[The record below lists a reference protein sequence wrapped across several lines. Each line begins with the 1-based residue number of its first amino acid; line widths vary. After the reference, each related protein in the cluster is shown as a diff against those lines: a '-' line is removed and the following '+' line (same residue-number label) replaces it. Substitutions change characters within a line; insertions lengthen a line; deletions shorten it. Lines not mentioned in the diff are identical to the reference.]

1 MAGLN
6 LAILKRWIVN
16 IENKLAMITGTKRI
30 GRVVGKALAEKG
42 ADVVLTYNH
51 SKEEAES
58 AAREIRQKGRRAMAL
73 QADVSRSSDVQA
85 LVDRVSQ
92 ELGKIHILINMASI
106 YSSKPFEE
114 TTEKDWDA
122 NMNINLKSVFLC
134 AKAAVPGMKAE
145 GGGRIINFADWIA
158 ASGRP
163 RYKGYLPYYVS
174 KVGVIGLTEIL
185 ALELAPYNILVNAI
199 APGPILAPPDLSLE
213 EDLEVRKATPLGRWG
228 GENEIAKTVLS
239 LIETDFITGECIRV
253 DGGRHIR

>member
-1 MAGLN
+1 
-6 LAILKRWIVN
+6 
-16 IENKLAMITGTKRI
+16 MITGTKRI

>member
-6 LAILKRWIVN
+6 LANLKRWIVN

-58 AAREIRQKGRRAMAL
+58 AAREIRQKGRRAIAL

-122 NMNINLKSVFLC
+122 NININLKSVFLC

-199 APGPILAPPDLSLE
+199 APGPILAPPDLSIE

>member
-6 LAILKRWIVN
+6 LANLKRWIVN

-58 AAREIRQKGRRAMAL
+58 AAREIRQKGRRAIAL

-122 NMNINLKSVFLC
+122 NININLKSVFLC

-199 APGPILAPPDLSLE
+199 APGPILAPPDLSIE

-228 GENEIAKTVLS
+228 GESEIAKTVVS
-239 LIETDFITGECIRV
+239 LVETDFITGECIRV
-253 DGGRHIR
+253 DGGRHIS

>member
-1 MAGLN
+1 
-6 LAILKRWIVN
+6 
-16 IENKLAMITGTKRI
+16 MITGTKRI

-58 AAREIRQKGRRAMAL
+58 AAREIRQKGRRAIAL

-122 NMNINLKSVFLC
+122 NININLKSVFLC

-163 RYKGYLPYYVS
+163 RYKGYLPY
-174 KVGVIGLTEIL
+174 
-185 ALELAPYNILVNAI
+185 
-199 APGPILAPPDLSLE
+199 
-213 EDLEVRKATPLGRWG
+213 
-228 GENEIAKTVLS
+228 
-239 LIETDFITGECIRV
+239 
-253 DGGRHIR
+253 

>member
-1 MAGLN
+1 
-6 LAILKRWIVN
+6 
-16 IENKLAMITGTKRI
+16 MITGTKRI

-58 AAREIRQKGRRAMAL
+58 AAREIRQKGRRAIAL

-122 NMNINLKSVFLC
+122 NININLKSVFLC

-199 APGPILAPPDLSLE
+199 APGPILAPPDLSIE